1 VHESGLVH
9 RDLKPPNVMLRD
21 NDSVALID
29 FGLARS
35 MDGSTISTQTGVL
48 LGSPYYMSPEQAQG
62 EALDARSD
70 FYSLGVICY
79 ELLTGQKPYIGGT
92 AMEVLQQHVSAPLP
106 ALPADLCRYEPF
118 LTRLMA
124 KSRGERFANAAEIIA
139 AIAALRSSAT
149 PDLSATGGEAQPSAA

>member
-1 VHESGLVH
+1 
-9 RDLKPPNVMLRD
+9 
-21 NDSVALID
+21 
-29 FGLARS
+29 
-35 MDGSTISTQTGVL
+35 
-48 LGSPYYMSPEQAQG
+48 MSPEQAQG